1 MAQTARTPRNT
12 AKTGQGPKDDAK
24 GPRPVPPRED
34 AATSPGEHPV
44 CTVALCPICAVV
56 TTVGQLRPEV
66 LQHLLAAGREFLLAA
81 RAVVDVRVDD
91 IAEGE
96 GEQVRVEKIEI
107 A

>member
-1 MAQTARTPRNT
+1 MAQTARTPRGT
-12 AKTGQGPKDDAK
+12 AKTGRKPKDDAK
-24 GPRPVPPRED
+24 GPRAVPPREE
-34 AATSPGEHPV
+34 ATTVPGEHPV

-66 LQHLLAAGREFLLAA
+66 MQHLLAAGREFLLAA
-81 RAVVDVRVDD
+81 RAVLDVRVDD
-91 IAEGE
+91 LAEGE